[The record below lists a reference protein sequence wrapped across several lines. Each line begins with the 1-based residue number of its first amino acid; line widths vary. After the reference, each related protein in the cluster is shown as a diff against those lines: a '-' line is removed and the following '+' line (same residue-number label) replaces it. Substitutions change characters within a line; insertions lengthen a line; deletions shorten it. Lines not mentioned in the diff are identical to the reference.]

1 MKFSS
6 LFSTINFFIGTLLW
20 HNFVLIGTLHL
31 KFGPN
36 QFNCLFY
43 PVKVKIDLILS
54 FNIIRCYIVFIYK
67 KAYHDCLLVVNQWAC
82 KNLFKTRIQSPGPL
96 SPLQCFCVRVIIS
109 INLITPFRSV
119 VGYILLFSVFGRQ
132 VRWL

>member
-54 FNIIRCYIVFIYK
+54 FNIIRCYIVFLYK

-96 SPLQCFCVRVIIS
+96 SPLQCFLCQS
-109 INLITPFRSV
+109 NYINQFDYSFQECCWLYFA
-119 VGYILLFSVFGRQ
+119 VFCF
-132 VRWL
+132 W